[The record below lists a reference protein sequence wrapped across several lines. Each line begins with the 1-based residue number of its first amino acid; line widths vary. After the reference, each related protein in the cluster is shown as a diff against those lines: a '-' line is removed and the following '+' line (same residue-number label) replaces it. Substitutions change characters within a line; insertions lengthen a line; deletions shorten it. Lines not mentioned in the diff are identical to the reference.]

1 MHGWCLTSNHQE
13 QMVNIFLPAG
23 KKFFRMQEQPSFLR
37 SMLRAFASQSS
48 SSAAWPVRGIWR
60 QVHSLKQVCGQVMK
74 YVQGEAEARGVPVS
88 RVGSRSKA
96 PVRPVSSS
104 TVKRHSRGGSGYS
117 GQAGRSSR
125 ASAVATPMPLSAP
138 SVVPSA
144 YTGVPA

>member
-1 MHGWCLTSNHQE
+1 MLGFLLCRAEAQQLGLFRKIWHQ
-13 QMVNIFLPAG
+13 VN
-23 KKFFRMQEQPSFLR
+23 
-37 SMLRAFASQSS
+37 
-48 SSAAWPVRGIWR
+48 
-60 QVHSLKQVCGQVMK
+60 SLKQVCSPSQHC
-74 YVQGEAEARGVPVS
+74 VQGEAEARGVPVS

-144 YTGVPA
+144 YTGVPAWGGLDTHGTMPKHYIAMTTNGQTSAMHTIT